1 MDRSSRQKINKE
13 TVAFKNI
20 CNPIDLI
27 DIYTIHPKSVEHTFF
42 SSAHRIF
49 SRIEH
54 MLGQKS
60 SLNKFKKIEIILN
73 IFVDHNDMKLETN
86 YRKKNREGTQS
97 MWRLK
102 QHATKK
108 KNGSL

>member
-13 TVAFKNI
+13 TVGFKNI
-20 CNPIDLI
+20 CDQIDLI
-27 DIYTIHPKSVEHTFF
+27 DIYTIYPKSVEHTFF
-42 SSAHRIF
+42 SSAHRII
-49 SRIEH
+49 SSIEY

-86 YRKKNREGTQS
+86 YRKKNREGTQN
-97 MWRLK
+97 MWRLQ

-108 KNGSL
+108 TMGH

>member
-1 MDRSSRQKINKE
+1 
-13 TVAFKNI
+13 
-20 CNPIDLI
+20 
-27 DIYTIHPKSVEHTFF
+27 
-42 SSAHRIF
+42 
-49 SRIEH
+49 

-108 KNGSL
+108 KWVTEKIKRKSDTLRQMKIEM